1 MQRCRGFNFNNT
13 DLINPNFPTEGVY
26 ISVAAVYGLA
36 SKPLYM
42 ALEAVTDL
50 VTAYGMPLPIR
61 QDTALEPDF
70 LFLRRFSLLSLHTM
84 LAQEHWEGM
93 VSVGLRLCEG
103 VRVGRGGRE
112 WVGEML
118 PIILEGQARLARRVT
133 EHSSDLQR
141 KGEQHN

>member
-1 MQRCRGFNFNNT
+1 M
-13 DLINPNFPTEGVY
+13 
-26 ISVAAVYGLA
+26 AAVYGLA

-84 LAQEHWEGM
+84 LAQEHWEGL
-93 VSVGLRLCEG
+93 VAAGLRLCEG
-103 VRVGRGGRE
+103 VRVGRE

-118 PIILEGQARLARRVT
+118 PIILLGQARLARRVT

-141 KGEQHN
+141 KGEQPNTIRVQPYHFKRNVKSFKMKVLATTLSGE